1 MARTRKD
8 IFAGGKPSLN
18 ISAMID
24 LVFLLLIFFMV
35 ASKMITVPQI
45 EGVVIPIADASQVP
59 RDVKGRVV
67 INVTNEGKILDGQGT
82 VELSAFEIQQLM
94 TSAKTENPNVKL
106 HLRTDQGVEH
116 RHVREVMQASAK
128 GGVTDVIFST
138 YQTQ

>member
-1 MARTRKD
+1 
-8 IFAGGKPSLN
+8 
-18 ISAMID
+18 MID